1 MRPTLFLSGLK
12 AHHFNDLF
20 HLLVENN
27 IDLLIDIRLNRGEGD
42 VEVGLRNLNFE
53 NGRNIEYLWLKQ
65 FRNPYYDKSDINKS
79 LIGYKGYLV
88 GMDKEL
94 DQLYDLISKRRC
106 CILDFD
112 KDPALSHRMLLA
124 ETLKNSHDMDI
135 TELTVKKIKAP

>member
-1 MRPTLFLSGLK
+1 MTPTLFLSGLK

-20 HLLVENN
+20 HLLVDNN
-27 IDLLIDIRLNRGEGD
+27 IDLLIDIRLNRDEGD

-65 FRNPYYDKSDINKS
+65 FRNPFFNKSDIDLS
-79 LIGYKGYLV
+79 LSGYKGYLI

-112 KDPALSHRMLLA
+112 KDPALSHRRLLA
-124 ETLKNSHDMDI
+124 ETLKKNHDLEI
-135 TELTVKKIKAP
+135 VELTAKKIKTT